1 MACSCT
7 RSSTAQ
13 CKYYFCAVMCVL
25 THG

>member
-13 CKYYFCAVMCVL
+13 CKYYLCAVMCVL